1 MGHRKS
7 GWVPCLSALPGH
19 SHSAVVL
26 SAVYHRAWMREE
38 QASTGD
44 LGLQLDLVLQTPSFP
59 RHHPPTPPP
68 ELLFLSE
75 VSLGRAYGSATD

>member
-1 MGHRKS
+1 MGHGKS

-19 SHSAVVL
+19 GHSAVVL
-26 SAVYHRAWMREE
+26 SAVCHRACMREE

-44 LGLQLDLVLQTPSFP
+44 LGLQLDLVLQTPSSP
-59 RHHPPTPPP
+59 RHHPPTPP

-75 VSLGRAYGSATD
+75 VSLDRAYASATD